1 MTHAHVLPFYAP
13 ADAASADLD
22 SVGGKGLSLARL
34 TAAGFAVPAGFTVT
48 TAAYRQFVSDDD
60 LQQAII
66 DLAKPEL
73 VGTAVSFDSAS
84 QRIQSLFAK
93 TDLSDALQGQ
103 IAAAYAALGDGEPPV
118 AVRSSANAEDLP
130 DLSFAGQQD
139 TYLNIR
145 GSDAVFEAVR
155 DCWASLWTARAI
167 SYRHEHAIA
176 QEAVAMAVV
185 VQMMVPSEVSGI
197 LFTANPATGERS
209 EIIVNAS
216 FGLGEAIVGGEITP
230 DTYIIDR
237 DTLAVR
243 ETILGSKEHMLV
255 SAAGQGTDTRELSAA
270 ERDQSSLAEPVLREL
285 AQLAIAVERHFGQPQ
300 DIEWA
305 VVNRT
310 LSLLQS
316 RPITNLPTAPLKEVR
331 WEKPDMPDWVPE
343 NPLLRKNLVEHIP
356 GPVSPL
362 FEDLYLKDAVGGRA
376 ANGNHYAVNGYAYWT
391 LGTPPGVEPIT
402 FGVSPGSAT
411 ELTSTIANMKLYI
424 YKTPPVNAV
433 RATPPVGNHIYST
446 SKWAKVYAERY
457 DSWRKETLPAYL
469 AVIDEW
475 QQVDPQAAS
484 DVALLDGMCAL
495 ARADGET
502 WWSPSMRLES
512 MVSRVGTVWVMNM
525 LRRAEIIFHD
535 FLQKAAPGKGFSS
548 GQFLSGL
555 RSISMEAQDEISD
568 IAELIRADEG
578 LLELVLTTPAQRLL
592 PALRERSEAE
602 LTVQAIDQHLER
614 YGHQITTLDFAEP
627 TLAEDPLPVM
637 LNLKAVVQDTDHD
650 PAATQIDLARRRQ
663 AALREAKQAFSDE
676 DWRELCEFL
685 WVMKRAYPDREQAL
699 FYLGAGWP
707 TLRRLALELG
717 RRLVEA
723 GTLTQP
729 DDLFYLWRAELEE
742 AIAARQAGQALP
754 ELKERVAEQRE
765 LQQARLRL
773 VPPNAVPPEEGVGP
787 GWGKTANDADSD
799 SLNGNACSPGQITAR
814 ASLVMSPADFA
825 KMQPGTIL
833 VCPMTTPA
841 WTQLFSQARGLV
853 TDIGSI
859 LTHGSI
865 VAREYNI
872 PAVLG
877 LGIATKRIK
886 HGQMIRVDGD
896 NGVVALLD
904 E

>member
-1 MTHAHVLPFYAP
+1 MSSTHVLPFAVQDN
-13 ADAASADLD
+13 ALAADLD
-22 SVGGKGLSLARL
+22 TVGGKGQSLASM

-48 TAAYRQFVSDDD
+48 TAAYRQFVSDND

-66 DLAKPEL
+66 DGAKPEL

-84 QRIQSLFAK
+84 QQIQALFAEAEL
-93 TDLSDALQGQ
+93 TDELKAQ
-103 IAAAYAALGDGEPPV
+103 IGSAYTAFGAGEPPV

-145 GSDAVFEAVR
+145 GRDAVYASVR

-185 VQMMVPSEVSGI
+185 VQKMVPSEVSGI

-209 EIIVNAS
+209 EMIVNAS

-237 DTLAVR
+237 DALTVK
-243 ETILGSKEHMLV
+243 ETIIGSKEHMMV

-270 ERDQSSLAEPVLREL
+270 ERKQSSLAEPVLREL
-285 AQLAIAVERHFGQPQ
+285 AQLAIAVEQHFGQPQ

-316 RPITNLPTAPLKEVR
+316 RPITNLPPAPLKEVR

-411 ELTSTIANMKLYI
+411 ELTSTIANMKLY
-424 YKTPPVNAV
+424 KTPPVNAV

-502 WWSPSMRLES
+502 WWSPAMRLEL
-512 MVSRVGTVWVMNM
+512 MVSRVGTSVVMNM

-555 RSISMEAQDEISD
+555 RSLSMEAQDEISD
-568 IAELIRADEG
+568 IAGLIRADEG
-578 LLELVLTTPAQRLL
+578 LVELVLTTPAQRLL

-627 TLAEDPLPVM
+627 TLVEDPLPVM
-637 LNLKAVVQDTDHD
+637 LNLKAVVQDTNHD
-650 PAATQIDLARRRQ
+650 PAATKIDIAKRRQ
-663 AALREAKQAFSDE
+663 TALREAKQAFSAE

-685 WVMKRAYPDREQAL
+685 WVMKRVYPDRDQAL

-723 GTLTQP
+723 GTLTRP
-729 DDLFYLWRAELEE
+729 DDLFYLWKAELEE
-742 AIAARQAGQALP
+742 AMAARQAGQALP

-773 VPPNAVPPEEGVGP
+773 VPPNTVPPEEAWGP

-799 SLNGNACSPGQITAR
+799 RLNGNACSPGQTTAR

-841 WTQLFSQARGLV
+841 WTQLFSQAKGLV
-853 TDIGSI
+853 TDIGGI

-877 LGIATKRIK
+877 VGIATKRIK